1 MHTAHWFHMHYPH
14 KSFFYAPMAIK
25 DFGEVRTDHFH
36 FDPSKTNL
44 LFFGNIVANKRLDLL
59 IQAVQSLPEKAA
71 SKIHLHICGK
81 CVEKD

>member
-1 MHTAHWFHMHYPH
+1 
-14 KSFFYAPMAIK
+14 MAIK

-71 SKIHLHICGK
+71 SKYTCTYVVNVWKKISIVK
-81 CVEKD
+81 